1 MKISVIFPD
10 IWLTQNLTPQHR
22 TVFRR
27 VAECF
32 TSLLGFSCVLGHSQ
46 ASNSE
51 LPGSTGREKQW
62 FSSAKW
68 SQLPM
73 RQDCMCIQWHFQD
86 MDNSLR
92 SNSKRCVMRHA
103 CLCVY
108 CIPLN
113 RYHQVWGSTHDRG
126 WTPRSSL
133 SFWDRET
140 WKKECVTFQGNET
153 ASWTH
158 CREEACERSSV
169 GPVGKEQDV
178 SQIQL
183 SSRPPL
189 KAKLFMWCLWGWV
202 VWEFF

>member
-10 IWLTQNLTPQHR
+10 IWSTQNLTPQHR
-22 TVFRR
+22 TIFRR

-32 TSLLGFSCVLGHSQ
+32 TSLLDFSCVFRHSQ

-51 LPGSTGREKQW
+51 LPGNMGWEKQW

-68 SQLPM
+68 SQLPTG
-73 RQDCMCIQWHFQD
+73 QDSMWSYGISRLWTIALEAAVKDVWWDICILHTSEQVSPSVREHPWQR
-86 MDNSLR
+86 MNS
-92 SNSKRCVMRHA
+92 
-103 CLCVY
+103 
-108 CIPLN
+108 
-113 RYHQVWGSTHDRG
+113 T
-126 WTPRSSL
+126 SSL
-133 SFWDRET
+133 SLWDRET
-140 WKKECVTFQGNET
+140 WSKECVTFQGNQT

-178 SQIQL
+178 SQIWL
-183 SSRPPL
+183 SSHPPL